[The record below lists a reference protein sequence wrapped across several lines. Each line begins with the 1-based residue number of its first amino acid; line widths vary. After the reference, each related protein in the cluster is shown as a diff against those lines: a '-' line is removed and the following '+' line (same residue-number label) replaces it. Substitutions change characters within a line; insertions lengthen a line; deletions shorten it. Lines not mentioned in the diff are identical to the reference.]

1 MSTENIHV
9 ALLNSLDKPETV
21 KKMLRNP
28 RINVSYSIKQSTE
41 GKTLKMVTPILAI
54 FSQILMVSLYLG
66 EIGFDSKELKNLLES
81 AKLMTRHRTYKESLK
96 YEFDSV
102 AKEHIN
108 GTLQSLKTKNGE
120 TYKSLMESGFT
131 LKSFANNTKLT
142 NALIDE
148 QAFGFGKKSVAQKE
162 IMKKTLKEVKSIL
175 NKQSLPPWAIILFIV
190 VAFLIIT
197 GGGFYGRKRYLRRR
211 SLRNYKK
218 NMENYMKKLNKRK
231 FISSSQYVAE
241 LKGKY

>member
-1 MSTENIHV
+1 MSTENIHL

-28 RINVSYSIKQSTE
+28 KISVSYSIKQSTE
-41 GKTLKMVTPILAI
+41 GKTLKMVTPILAV
-54 FSQILMVSLYLG
+54 FSQILMVSLYTG
-66 EIGFDSKELKNLLES
+66 SDLKKLKYLLES

-96 YEFDSV
+96 YEFESV
-102 AKEHIN
+102 AKKNIN
-108 GTLQSLKTKNGE
+108 GTLQYLGTKNGE

-142 NALIDE
+142 NALIEE

-162 IMKKTLKEVKSIL
+162 SMKKTLKEVKSIL
-175 NKQSLPPWAIILFIV
+175 NKPNLPAWAIILFIV
-190 VAFLIIT
+190 IAFLIIT
-197 GGGFYGRKRYLRRR
+197 GGGFYGRKRYLRRRR

>member
-1 MSTENIHV
+1 MENIHLT
-9 ALLNSLDKPETV
+9 LLNSLDKPDTV

-28 RINVSYSIKQSTE
+28 KISVSYSIKQSPE
-41 GKTLKMVTPILAI
+41 GKTLKIVTPILAV
-54 FSQILMVSLYLG
+54 FFKILTVSMYLG

-81 AKLMTRHRTYKESLK
+81 AKLMTRHHTYKESLK
-96 YEFDSV
+96 YEFESV
-102 AKEHIN
+102 ATEYIN
-108 GTLQSLKTKNGE
+108 DTLKFSGTKNIE

-142 NALIDE
+142 NALIEE
-148 QAFGFGKKSVAQKE
+148 QTVFGKKSVAQKE
-162 IMKKTLKEVKSIL
+162 SMKKTLKEVKSIL
-175 NKQSLPPWAIILFIV
+175 NKPNLPIWAIILFIV

-211 SLRNYKK
+211 RSLRNYKK

-231 FISSSQYVAE
+231 FISTSQYVPE

>member
-1 MSTENIHV
+1 MIKLILKIILLIFIMSTENIHV

-108 GTLQSLKTKNGE
+108 GTLQSLKTK
-120 TYKSLMESGFT
+120 
-131 LKSFANNTKLT
+131 
-142 NALIDE
+142 
-148 QAFGFGKKSVAQKE
+148 
-162 IMKKTLKEVKSIL
+162 
-175 NKQSLPPWAIILFIV
+175 
-190 VAFLIIT
+190 
-197 GGGFYGRKRYLRRR
+197 
-211 SLRNYKK
+211 
-218 NMENYMKKLNKRK
+218 
-231 FISSSQYVAE
+231 
-241 LKGKY
+241 

>member
-1 MSTENIHV
+1 MSKENIHV

-28 RINVSYSIKQSTE
+28 GISVSYSIKQSPE
-41 GKTLKMVTPILAI
+41 RKTLKIVTPILAV
-54 FSQILMVSLYLG
+54 FSKILTVSMNLG

-81 AKLMTRHRTYKESLK
+81 AKLMTRHHTYKESLK
-96 YEFDSV
+96 YEFESN
-102 AKEHIN
+102 ARENIN
-108 GTLQSLKTKNGE
+108 GTLQYLGTKNGE

-148 QAFGFGKKSVAQKE
+148 QAFGKKSVTQKE
-162 IMKKTLKEVKSIL
+162 SMKKTLKEVKSIL
-175 NKQSLPPWAIILFIV
+175 NQQNLPIWALLLFAV

-197 GGGFYGRKRYLRRR
+197 GGGFYGRKRYLRRKR
-211 SLRNYKK
+211 SLGNYKK
-218 NMENYMKKLNKRK
+218 TLNNQLKKKK
-231 FISSSQYVAE
+231 FISTSQYIPE